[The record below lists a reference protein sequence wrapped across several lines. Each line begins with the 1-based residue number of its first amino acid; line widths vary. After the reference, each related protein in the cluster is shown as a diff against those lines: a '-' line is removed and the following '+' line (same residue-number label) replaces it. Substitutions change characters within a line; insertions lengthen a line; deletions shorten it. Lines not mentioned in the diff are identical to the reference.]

1 MLRVSPLGCTESSTS
16 LDCAKRAMR
25 ACASCRHDKIR
36 CDETRPCVGCHRK
49 GLTAE
54 QCVYGCEACRRAQAR
69 CEGGAPC
76 LRCVSMHLN
85 CVHGATFPLTTLQL
99 RGKFGKRAKLAC
111 KNCRRDNKK
120 CEDQRPCKRCV
131 LRGDECIHVARGPKL
146 VKVRCQPCREANRRC
161 EDARPCQSC
170 TTHGELCI
178 NPPKKGRVN
187 GTRVKVACVKCRQ
200 DKVRCDGQRPCAS
213 CGRKGIVC
221 QDTSSK
227 RPHHHARSGA
237 VESPRFSPDGTQT
250 HCSLEPGLA

>member
-1 MLRVSPLGCTESSTS
+1 MRRDES
-16 LDCAKRAMR
+16 
-25 ACASCRHDKIR
+25 
-36 CDETRPCVGCHRK
+36 RPCAGCRKK

-54 QCVYGCEACRRAQAR
+54 QCVYGCEACRRALAR

-85 CVHGATFPLTTLQL
+85 CAHGAILPLTTLQS
-99 RGKFGKRAKLAC
+99 RGKSDKRAKLAC

-120 CEDQRPCKRCV
+120 VSSQRTNANEGRAPSLTDALHSQCEDQRPCKRCV

-146 VKVRCQPCREANRRC
+146 VKVRCQPCRETNRRC

-170 TTHGELCI
+170 STHGEMCI

-221 QDTSSK
+221 QDRDTSS
-227 RPHHHARSGA
+227 RRHHGRSGA
-237 VESPRFSPDGTQT
+237 VEPPRFSPDGTQT
-250 HCSLEPGLA
+250 HLPGLA